1 LIEHVHGAPTRRS
14 VDATAFAVRDEH
26 FHFVAITSWDPV
38 DDSVPHIRWARAFWN
53 AMQTWSANRVDMNIL
68 GPDEGDRVAEAYGPN
83 YPRLAQVKAKFD
95 PLNVFRINQNI
106 VPAGLVT

>member
-1 LIEHVHGAPTRRS
+1 
-14 VDATAFAVRDEH
+14 
-26 FHFVAITSWDPV
+26 
-38 DDSVPHIRWARAFWN
+38 
-53 AMQTWSANRVDMNIL
+53 MNIL